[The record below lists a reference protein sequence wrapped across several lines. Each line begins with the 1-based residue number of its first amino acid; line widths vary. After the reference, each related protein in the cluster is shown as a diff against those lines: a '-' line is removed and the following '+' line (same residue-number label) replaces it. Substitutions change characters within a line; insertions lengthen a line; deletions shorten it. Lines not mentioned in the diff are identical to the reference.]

1 MAKAGDSDDKK
12 GAAPAGNPLREG
24 MPADRTAP
32 PCALVLFGA
41 SGDLTKR
48 KLVPAAYNLALSR
61 LLSQNSAV
69 IGVARRPLPFVDQMK
84 EAVAKH
90 SRRKPIDQ
98 DVWSDLARRTS
109 YVQGEFHDPE
119 TYKKLAAELERV
131 DKEHGTNG
139 SRLFYLAVG
148 PDQMPTIVHGL
159 VEAGLVKAPDRT
171 SGAAFQHVVVEKP
184 FGTDLPSARALNREL
199 LSQLDES
206 QIYRI
211 DHYLG
216 KETVQNVIVLRFGNT
231 IFEPLWNRQHV
242 DRVEITVAED
252 LGVEGRGKFY
262 EGTGITRDIV
272 QNHALQVLTMIGM
285 EPPIAWDANSV
296 RDEKVKVLRALRPI
310 RGEDILTQT
319 VRGQYAAGSIRGDKV
334 PGYREEPDVAKDS
347 ETETFVAMRLAIDNF
362 RWGGVPFVLRSGKRL
377 RRRLAEVV
385 LHFKPLPHRLFDAAG
400 GGAATPNQLVL
411 RIQPDEGISLRFGA
425 KVPGGGVAIRD
436 VAMDFLFG
444 AAFGSSSPEAYE
456 RLLLDAMRG
465 DATLF
470 TRDDEVEAQWAF
482 IDPILEGWKNL
493 KAPLASYEA
502 GSWGPK
508 EADALL
514 PEGDRWREP

>member
-1 MAKAGDSDDKK
+1 MET
-12 GAAPAGNPLREG
+12 NPLRVG
-24 MPADRTAP
+24 MPNDRTAP
-32 PCALVLFGA
+32 PCVLVIFGA

-61 LLSQNSAV
+61 LLSQNAAV
-69 IGVARRPLPFVDQMK
+69 VGVARRPLPEFVAQMK
-84 EAVAKH
+84 EATAKF
-90 SRRKPIDQ
+90 SRRKPLDEA
-98 DVWSDLARRTS
+98 VWNDLARRTS

-119 TYKKLAAELERV
+119 TYLKLGAELARLDQEL
-131 DKEHGTNG
+131 GTQG
-139 SRLFYLAVG
+139 SRVFYLAVG
-148 PDQMPTIVHGL
+148 PEQMPTIVHGL
-159 VEAGLVKAPDRT
+159 CDAGLVQPPSREKGAP
-171 SGAAFQHVVVEKP
+171 FQHVVVEKP
-184 FGTDLPSARALNREL
+184 FGTDLSSAQALNRDL
-199 LSQLDES
+199 LARLGES

-216 KETVQNVIVLRFGNT
+216 KETVQNVMVLRFGNT
-231 IFEPLWNRQHV
+231 IFEPLWTRQHV
-242 DRVEITVAED
+242 ERVEITVAED

-272 QNHALQVLTMIGM
+272 QNHALQVLTMVAM
-285 EPPIAWDANSV
+285 EPPIAWDANAV

-310 RGEDILTQT
+310 RGDDVLRDM

-334 PGYREEPDVAKDS
+334 PGYREEPDVAGDS
-347 ETETFVAMRLAIDNF
+347 ATETFVAMRMAIDNF

-385 LHFKPLPHRLFDAAG
+385 LHFKPLPHRLFDHDNDHSV
-400 GGAATPNQLVL
+400 PNQLVV
-411 RIQPDEGISLRFGA
+411 RIQPDEGISLRLGA
-425 KVPGGGVAIRD
+425 KVPGGGVAIRE

-444 AAFGSSSPEAYE
+444 AAFGTSSPEAYE

-482 IDPILEGWKNL
+482 IDPILDAWKHRG
-493 KAPLASYEA
+493 APLATYEA
-502 GSWGPK
+502 GSWGPR

-514 PEGDRWREP
+514 PALSSGERARWREP

>member
-1 MAKAGDSDDKK
+1 MADAGSE
-12 GAAPAGNPLREG
+12 GANPLREG

-61 LLSQNSAV
+61 LLSASSAV

-84 EAVAKH
+84 EAVSKF
-90 SRRKPIDQ
+90 SRRKPLDEA
-98 DVWSDLARRTS
+98 VWSDLARRTS
-109 YVQGEFHDPE
+109 YVQGEFHDPS
-119 TYKKLAAELERV
+119 TYEKLKAELERV
-131 DKEHGTNG
+131 DREHGTNG

-148 PDQMPTIVHGL
+148 PDQMQAIVHGL
-159 VEAGLVKAPDRT
+159 VEAKLINPPDRAA
-171 SGAAFQHVVVEKP
+171 GAAFQRVVVEKP
-184 FGTDLPSARALNREL
+184 FGTDLPSAQALNREL
-199 LSQLDES
+199 LAKLDES

-216 KETVQNVIVLRFGNT
+216 KETVQNVMVLRFGNT

-242 DRVEITVAED
+242 ERVEITVAED
-252 LGVEGRGKFY
+252 IGVEGRGKFY

-272 QNHALQVLTMIGM
+272 QNHALQVLTMVGM

-296 RDEKVKVLRALRPI
+296 RDEKVKVLRALRSI
-310 RGEDILTQT
+310 RGEEVLRQT
-319 VRGQYAAGSIRGDKV
+319 VRGQYAAGSVKGDKV

-347 ETETFVAMRLAIDNF
+347 DTETFVAMRLAIDNF

-385 LHFKPLPHRLFDAAG
+385 LHFKPLPHRLFQG
-400 GGAATPNQLVL
+400 GDGGDGGATPNQLVL

-482 IDPILEGWKNL
+482 IDPILEGWKER
-493 KAPLASYEA
+493 KAPLAQYEA

-514 PEGDRWREP
+514 PEGHQWRQP

>member
-1 MAKAGDSDDKK
+1 
-12 GAAPAGNPLREG
+12 

-48 KLVPAAYNLALSR
+48 KLVPAAYNMALSR
-61 LLSQNSAV
+61 LLSQNAAV
-69 IGVARRPLPFVDQMK
+69 IGVARRPLPEFVQQMK
-84 EAVAKH
+84 EATAKF
-90 SRRKPIDQ
+90 SRRKPLDEA
-98 DVWSDLARRTS
+98 VWNDLARRTS
-109 YVQGEFHDPE
+109 YVQGEFTDPQ
-119 TYKKLAAELERV
+119 TYLKLGEELKRVDAEL
-131 DKEHGTNG
+131 GTNG

-148 PDQMPTIVHGL
+148 PEQMPTIVHGL
-159 VEAGLVKAPDRT
+159 CDAGLVQPPSREKGAP
-171 SGAAFQHVVVEKP
+171 FQRVVIEKP
-184 FGTDLPSARALNREL
+184 FGTDLPTARALNRDL
-199 LSQLDES
+199 LSRLDES

-231 IFEPLWNRQHV
+231 IFEPLWSRQHV
-242 DRVEITVAED
+242 ERVEITVAED

-272 QNHALQVLTMIGM
+272 QNHALQVLTMVAM
-285 EPPIAWDANSV
+285 EPPIAWDADAV

-310 RGEDILTQT
+310 RGDEVLTQT
-319 VRGQYAAGSIRGDKV
+319 VRGQYGAGSIKGDKV
-334 PGYREEPDVAKDS
+334 PGYRDEPDVSRTS
-347 ETETFVAMRLAIDNF
+347 ETETFVAMRMAIDNF
-362 RWGGVPFVLRSGKRL
+362 RWGGVPFLLRSGKRL

-385 LHFKPLPHRLFDAAG
+385 LHFRPLPHRLFEREGGSAAT
-400 GGAATPNQLVL
+400 TPNQLVV

-482 IDPILEGWKNL
+482 IDPIFEGWKTQ
-493 KAPLASYEA
+493 KAPLATYDA

-514 PEGDRWREP
+514 PEGASWREP

>member
-1 MAKAGDSDDKK
+1 
-12 GAAPAGNPLREG
+12 

-61 LLSQNSAV
+61 LLSQNAAV
-69 IGVARRPLPFVDQMK
+69 IGVARRPLPEFVAQMK
-84 EAVAKH
+84 EAVGKF
-90 SRRKPIDQ
+90 SRRKPLDEA
-98 DVWSDLARRTS
+98 VWNDLARRTS
-109 YVQGEFHDPE
+109 YVQGNFDDPA
-119 TYKKLAAELERV
+119 TYAALKEELLRV
-131 DKEHGTNG
+131 DGELGTNG
-139 SRLFYLAVG
+139 SRVFYLAVG
-148 PDQMPTIVHGL
+148 PEQMPGIVHGL
-159 VEAGLVKAPDRT
+159 CDAGLISPPSQERGAP
-171 SGAAFQHVVVEKP
+171 FQRVVIEKP
-184 FGTDLPSARALNREL
+184 FGTDLPTARALNRDL
-199 LSQLDES
+199 LTRLHES

-216 KETVQNVIVLRFGNT
+216 KETVQNVMVLRFGNT
-231 IFEPLWNRQHV
+231 IFEPLWSRQHIE
-242 DRVEITVAED
+242 RVEITVAED

-272 QNHALQVLTMIGM
+272 QNHALQVLTMVAM
-285 EPPIAWDANSV
+285 EPPIAWDADAV

-310 RGEDILTQT
+310 RGKDVLTRT
-319 VRGQYAAGSIRGDKV
+319 VRGQYGAGSIKGDQV
-334 PGYREEPDVAKDS
+334 PAYRAEPDVAPAS
-347 ETETFVAMRLAIDNF
+347 ETETFMAMHMAIDNF
-362 RWGGVPFVLRSGKRL
+362 RWGGVPFLLRSGKRL

-385 LHFKPLPHRLFDAAG
+385 LHFRPLPHRLFDVDGHAAG
-400 GGAATPNQLVL
+400 TPNQLVV

-482 IDPILEGWKNL
+482 IDPILHGWRSL
-493 KAPLASYEA
+493 PAPLATYEA
-502 GSWGPK
+502 GSWGPR

-514 PEGDRWREP
+514 PEGARWREP